1 MKLPDKDQ
9 SEPIGENTLPMINIV
24 FLLLIFFMIA
34 GSLQNS
40 MPFDMDPL
48 KGTGDRPGSDTP
60 LLLYVSQAGEFSYQ
74 GRLVTEAEFVA
85 VIEEQISETQAPPTI
100 QIKSDQSSNSR
111 VIIGL
116 LTRLGTAGVSQVTLA
131 VVE

>member
-1 MKLPDKDQ
+1 MRLTDKDRT
-9 SEPIGENTLPMINIV
+9 EPIGENTLPMINIV

-48 KGTGDRPGSDTP
+48 KGAGDRPGSKDP
-60 LLLYVSQAGEFSYQ
+60 ILVFVSREGDFSFDGQLL
-74 GRLVTEAEFVA
+74 
-85 VIEEQISETQAPPTI
+85 SETELTQAIERQLAGNQEPPVI
-100 QIKSDQSSNSR
+100 QIKTDQGSNSR
-111 VIIGL
+111 TIIRL
-116 LTRLGTAGVSQVTLA
+116 LTRLGELGVEQVTLA